1 MRLYWRR
8 GRGAPPPP
16 PPAARDLGLGPDG
29 ARYALVPLA
38 AGETL
43 RWRIADGSE
52 RALRTADA
60 ATAAVVRLAERPRDR
75 VELAVDGAATPRL
88 VLPPL

>member
-1 MRLYWRR
+1 MIV
-8 GRGAPPPP
+8 AN
-16 PPAARDLGLGPDG
+16 PAARVWDRVHARLGPDG

-43 RWRIADGSE
+43 RWRTADGVE
-52 RALRTADA
+52 RSLRPADA

-75 VELAVDGAATPRL
+75 TELAVDGTAAPRL